1 MIKPSLAHVGMP
13 LLAASTFVLPF
24 VTPSAAALVT
34 IGDHANLLFNGS
46 ASVRANDNVFL
57 TENNEESDII
67 FVFAPGIELS
77 IGANAD
83 ANVTIYYREDFY
95 LYNDNSQLDSNQS
108 NIFLSSY
115 WNQPRLDLRL
125 NASFEQLV
133 QASPDA
139 RAIPGQLVD
148 RDYATVTAR
157 GEYDIGE
164 RTSASLGLEW
174 TDTQYESP
182 LFVDRETLSVPV
194 NFYYELTPLVDLSI
208 GYRFRNTNTGNRRPV
223 LALDPLLVFGPEQT
237 VPSYTD
243 HLFNVG
249 ARGELAPKLVGETRI
264 GYQERIVDGGV
275 NADSLS
281 FALDFSYFATPRT
294 TLTTGLFRDFETG
307 GLGAAIVNTGGSVGV
322 RHTLS
327 HLVSLQ
333 AGATYFE
340 RYWDRGQA
348 DGQQDRE
355 EDTLDFSLG
364 ITYSPNLYVDLS
376 AVYVFRTNSSNLS
389 GFDYDNNI
397 FSFTAALRY

>member
-57 TENNEESDII
+57 TENNEKSDII

-83 ANVTIYYREDFY
+83 AKVTIYYREDFY
-95 LYNDNSQLDSNQS
+95 LYNDNSKLDSNQS

-139 RAIPGQLVD
+139 RTIPGQLVN

-182 LFVDRETLSVPV
+182 IFVDRETLSVPV

-208 GYRFRNTNTGNRRPV
+208 GYRFRNTDTGDRILDKNPV
-223 LALDPLLVFGPEQT
+223 

-243 HLFNVG
+243 HFFNVG

-275 NADSLS
+275 NKDSLS

-307 GLGAAIVNTGGSVGV
+307 GLGAAIINTGGSVGV

-340 RYWDRGQA
+340 RTWEREQA

-376 AVYVFRTNSSNLS
+376 AGYVFRTNSSNLS

-397 FSFTAALRY
+397 FSFTTALRY